1 MAALRSLIPP
11 RVARSL
17 EALHVLDQPVQDS
30 LFMERIQRIQAQV
43 TAAYLLR
50 DLVLRVDAVD
60 LTDPVQREAADRLD
74 LMFFANT
81 AYDNNVIDI
90 HEWRCFKV
98 INEWAN
104 EAKHQ
109 LRFRSRARF

>member
-1 MAALRSLIPP
+1 MATLRSLIPP
-11 RVARSL
+11 RVARGL
-17 EALHVLDQPVQDS
+17 EALHVLDEPVQDP

-50 DLVLRVDAVD
+50 RLVVQLDAID
-60 LTDPVQREAADRLD
+60 MNDPVQREAAERMD
-74 LMFFANT
+74 LMFFANI
-81 AYDNNVIDI
+81 AHDNHVIDI